1 MNQSQLN
8 KYFSTKWKS
17 NIDQYTYTGWNL
29 IDKIEDSEWVLD
41 VGCGENP
48 FKGKIKNLIGI
59 DPAFEES
66 DFKVPLE
73 EFKTDQKFD
82 VAFCLG
88 SINFGSRNKIIKQI
102 KLIVNLLNAN
112 SRIYWR
118 CNTGIFDHENE
129 ECKKINFYPWTIEDH
144 FELSKYFGFICKDIK
159 IDTKDR
165 IYAEW
170 KK

>member
-1 MNQSQLN
+1 MNQYELN
-8 KYFSTKWKS
+8 NYFSTKWKS

-48 FKGKIKNLIGI
+48 FKGKIKNLVGI

-66 DFKVPLE
+66 DFKVSLE

-88 SINFGSRNKIIKQI
+88 SINFGDEEQIIYQI
-102 KLIVNLLNAN
+102 SILTKLLNAK

-118 CNTGIFDHENE
+118 CNPGFADHGNI
-129 ECKKINFYPWTIEDH
+129 ECNSIDFFPWSFEIH
-144 FELSKYFGFICKDIK
+144 QELSKKFGFICKDLK
-159 IDTKDR
+159 YDSNNR

-170 KK
+170 VR